1 MGIGREFFKKKQEG
15 CVWRNLHPR
24 FEGAKNP
31 PTDKTCIDIGS
42 EVSGKIR
49 RFSWRKL
56 RPRFKGENKPS
67 HSRFKGEN
75 KRSHRL
81 KSHVPWLWRYM
92 GKGVKGAPR
101 GSCALVFKGEK
112 NSSHRQKSNV
122 HWVGCEQVFDVEW
135 HGKHQLCVCVFVCV
149 CVCVCV
155 CMSCVC
161 RVTWQA
167 STMCVC
173 EREREFVCE
182 CVCVS
187 VCASVC
193 GCVCVV
199 CVCVYVE

>member
-101 GSCALVFKGEK
+101 GSCALVFKGENKPCNQALQFDWNPMYLACEISKGGTKKRYLKEAAPSFLRAKKTPPTDK
-112 NSSHRQKSNV
+112 NPMYIES
-122 HWVGCEQVFDVEW
+122 
-135 HGKHQLCVCVFVCV
+135 
-149 CVCVCV
+149 
-155 CMSCVC
+155 
-161 RVTWQA
+161 A
-167 STMCVC
+167 
-173 EREREFVCE
+173 
-182 CVCVS
+182 VS
-187 VCASVC
+187 RFLT
-193 GCVCVV
+193 
-199 CVCVYVE
+199 